1 VREVKLDAPFIGT
14 LGVGRC
20 RLETRLTWWLLLLAQ
35 VAGFAVISCAQ
46 MPANEKNSSVPS
58 PKPKEQSA
66 DVSLPPVDLKSLPR
80 NLFSDQTRFWSTP
93 FHMTQSEWQWTVP
106 LAFVGAGLLASD
118 TAIEKHVPTNAT
130 TVSHA
135 VTASNAGLGA
145 MAGIGAGMF
154 LWGHVTSNDQERE
167 TGLLSGEAGIDALLD
182 TEVFKYAFGRERP
195 FTGDGRGRFFQGGTS
210 FPSEH
215 ASISWAIASVIA
227 HEYPGPMTQLL
238 AYGLAGAIS
247 AARIA
252 GHQHFAT
259 DALAGSALGWY
270 IGRQVFRS
278 HSHYSDADIAKWG
291 TFRKSEQEDTA
302 HEPRNMGSPFV
313 PVDSWVYP
321 AMERLIAL
329 GYINA
334 ADLGMRPWTRME
346 CARLLLQEA
355 NKRLQGDEQ
364 RDSDV
369 QKIYAALTE
378 EFKDETGRF
387 NGDSNLGVNLDS
399 VYTRLMGISGRPL
412 HDGLHFGQTIVNDY
426 GRPYGEGFDNVTG
439 FTSHAVAGPLSFYVR
454 AEYQHAP
461 SIPALSTTATQV
473 IQNVDGVPSAPPSS
487 PTPAVN
493 QVDLLEGYVG
503 MQFNNWQITVGKQS
517 LWWGEDASGPM
528 LFSNN
533 AEPILMLQVNRVTPF
548 KLPSVLGF
556 FGPIRVDYVVG
567 RLSGYHWVFGQNTG
581 FVGSWT
587 QSLSDQPFIVGE
599 KVSFKPS
606 PNFEVGFSVTALFG
620 GPGVPATLHKLLQ
633 AGFSNGNGAPGTSGD
648 PGDRR
653 GGFDF
658 AYRVPQLNGLTF
670 YADAFTDDEVNPWV
684 AWNKTALTSGLYL
697 PKVPGISKLG
707 LRVEGVYTDPP
718 GGGATVERG
727 FFYFNDR
734 FKSGYTNDGNLIG
747 SWIGR
752 EGQGAQ
758 AWATYWLS
766 PKSKVQFDFRHQ
778 KVSPQ
783 FIPDGGTL
791 TDFGVSSDYW
801 LRSDLGLSAWVQHER
816 WLFPVI
822 QPNVSRNVTAAVEIL
837 FQPRNLFRNSRSGAG
852 QP

>member
-1 VREVKLDAPFIGT
+1 MKLDAPFVGT
-14 LGVGRC
+14 LSAGCC
-20 RLETRLTWWLLLLAQ
+20 RVKIRVTWWWLLLAQ
-35 VAGFAVISCAQ
+35 VVGFAVISCAQ
-46 MPANEKNSSVPS
+46 MPADEKNSSVPS
-58 PKPKEQSA
+58 SKPEEQSA
-66 DVSLPPVDLKSLPR
+66 DISLPPVDLRSLPR
-80 NLFSDQTRFWSTP
+80 NLFMDQTKFWSAP
-93 FHMTQSEWQWTVP
+93 FHMSQSEWQWTVP

-118 TAIEKHVPTNAT
+118 TAIEKHVPTSTT

-154 LWGHVTSNDQERE
+154 LWGHITSNDQERE
-167 TGLLSGEAGIDALLD
+167 TGLLSGEAGIDAYLD

-215 ASISWAIASVIA
+215 ATISWAIASVIA
-227 HEYPGPMTQLL
+227 HEYPGPVTQFL

-291 TFRKSEQEDTA
+291 TFRKSEQEDSA

-313 PVDSWVYP
+313 PLDSWVYP
-321 AMERLIAL
+321 AMGRLIAL
-329 GYINA
+329 GYIDSG
-334 ADLGMRPWTRME
+334 DLGMRPWTRME
-346 CARLLLQEA
+346 CARLLAEEA
-355 NKRLQGDEQ
+355 NKRLQEDDE
-364 RDSDV
+364 RNNDP

-378 EFKDETGRF
+378 EFEDETSRL
-387 NGDSNLGVNLDS
+387 NGDSNLGVSLDS
-399 VYTRLMGISGRPL
+399 LYTRLMGISGTPL

-426 GRPYGEGFDNVTG
+426 GRTYGEGFNNVTG

-461 SIPALSTTATQV
+461 SLPALSTAALQV
-473 IQNVDGVPSAPPSS
+473 IQGVDGLPSVPPSS
-487 PTPAVN
+487 TTPAVN

-503 MQFNNWQITVGKQS
+503 MQLNNWQITIGKQS

-548 KLPSVLGF
+548 KLPSILGV
-556 FGPIRVDYVVG
+556 FGPMRVDYLVG

-587 QSLSDQPFIVGE
+587 QSLSDQPFILGE

-606 PNFEVGFSVTALFG
+606 PNLELGISATALFG

-670 YADAFTDDEVNPWV
+670 YADAFTDDQVNPWV

-697 PKVPGISKLG
+697 PKIPGISKLG

-718 GGGATVERG
+718 GGGTTIEHG
-727 FFYFNDR
+727 FFYINSR

-778 KVSPQ
+778 KVSQQ
-783 FIPDGGTL
+783 FIPGGGTL
-791 TDFGVSSDYW
+791 TDFGVFSDYW
-801 LRSDLGLSAWVQHER
+801 FRSDLGLSAWVQHES

-822 QPNVSRNVTAAVEIL
+822 QPGVSRNVTAAVEIL
-837 FQPRNLFRNSRSGAG
+837 FQPRKLFEHSRSGAD